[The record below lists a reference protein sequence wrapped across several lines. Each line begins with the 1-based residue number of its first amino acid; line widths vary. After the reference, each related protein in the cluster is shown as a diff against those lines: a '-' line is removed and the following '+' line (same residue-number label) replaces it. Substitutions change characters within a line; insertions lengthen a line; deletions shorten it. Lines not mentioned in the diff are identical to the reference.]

1 MNNPLLLLFI
11 GVCVGIYGG
20 LMGLGGG
27 TIMIPVMVLLL
38 GFTQKSANA
47 TSLAVMLPPV
57 MLPALIQ
64 FYREGVVNIPVALW
78 IAVGVTGGSLLGW
91 KISSYLDDR
100 ALKLIFGFVIT
111 YIGAYTV
118 LNTIGPQHL
127 VRSIILSTVLTLL
140 VGGVFIAA
148 RILDAKP
155 A

>member
-1 MNNPLLLLFI
+1 MNNPAFLLFI

-27 TIMIPVMVLLL
+27 TIMIPVMVLFL
-38 GFTQKSANA
+38 GMTQKSANA

-64 FYREGVVNIPVALW
+64 FYREGAVNIPVAIW
-78 IAVGVTGGSLLGW
+78 IAVGVTAGSLLGW

-118 LNTIGPQHL
+118 FNTIGPHHL
-127 VRSIILSTVLTLL
+127 VRSIVLSAILTLL
-140 VGGVFIAA
+140 VGGVFAA
-148 RILDAKP
+148 AMILDRKA